1 MSDDYAQSGVT
12 MSVLNAFAIQTHEL
26 FTELQN
32 AGFNEEQAL
41 KIVVGLA
48 NKDQDEVRWQDPI

>member
-1 MSDDYAQSGVT
+1 MSDDFAEGGVSI
-12 MSVLNAFAIQTHEL
+12 SVLNTFAVQTHEL
-26 FTELQN
+26 FTELTN

-48 NKDQDEVRWQDPI
+48 TKD

>member
-1 MSDDYAQSGVT
+1 MSDDFAECGVNV
-12 MSVLNAFAIQTHEL
+12 SQLNAFAIQTHEL
-26 FTELQN
+26 FTELTN

-48 NKDQDEVRWQDPI
+48 TKD

>member
-1 MSDDYAQSGVT
+1 MSDDFAQSEVSI
-12 MSVLNAFAIQTHEL
+12 SVLNAFAIQSHEL

-41 KIVVGLA
+41 TIVVGLA
-48 NKDQDEVRWQDPI
+48 TKD

>member
-1 MSDDYAQSGVT
+1 MQSEVT
-12 MSVLNAFAIQTHEL
+12 MSVLNAFAIQSHEL

-48 NKDQDEVRWQDPI
+48 AKD